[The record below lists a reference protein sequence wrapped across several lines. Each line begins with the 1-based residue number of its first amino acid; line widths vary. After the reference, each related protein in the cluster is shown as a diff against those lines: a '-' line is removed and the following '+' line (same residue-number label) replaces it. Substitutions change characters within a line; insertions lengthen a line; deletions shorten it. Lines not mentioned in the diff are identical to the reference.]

1 MAKAK
6 SKTTKSVKK
15 AEKAPEEAKVK
26 EIPTNDAGWTQNP
39 NEIKASTQ
47 NQQKAHFHYKSVEI
61 KDQIFAGEIS
71 EQYNDPKREESIVP
85 VQVSANTKF
94 QS

>member
-39 NEIKASTQ
+39 NEIKASNQ
-47 NQQKAHFHYKSVEI
+47 NQ
-61 KDQIFAGEIS
+61 
-71 EQYNDPKREESIVP
+71 
-85 VQVSANTKF
+85 
-94 QS
+94 